1 MILQDIFVL
10 RFLKLI
16 IVLLGTVLVYLA
28 IKGYR
33 KTRRKD
39 MIFLALGFALIT
51 AGSVAAGVLFEFI
64 GFQLVDVDIVEAVM
78 VILGFACLVYSIFG
92 FD

>member
-1 MILQDIFVL
+1 VILQDIFVL

-51 AGSVAAGVLFEFI
+51 AGSVAAGILFEFI

>member
-51 AGSVAAGVLFEFI
+51 AGSVAAGILFEFI

>member
-1 MILQDIFVL
+1 MQDIYIL

-16 IVLLGTVLVYLA
+16 IVLLGMVLIYLA
-28 IKGYR
+28 VKGYR

-39 MIFLALGFALIT
+39 LVFLALGFALIT
-51 AGSVAAGVLFEFI
+51 AGSVAAGILFEFL
-64 GFQLVDVDIVEAVM
+64 GFQLVDVEIVESAMIV
-78 VILGFACLVYSIFG
+78 LGFASLIYSIFG

>member
-1 MILQDIFVL
+1 MQDIYIL

-16 IVLLGTVLVYLA
+16 IVLLGMVLIYLA
-28 IKGYR
+28 LKGYR

-39 MIFLALGFALIT
+39 LIFLAMGFALIT
-51 AGSVAAGVLFEFI
+51 AGSVAAGVLFEFL
-64 GFQLVDVDIVEAVM
+64 GFQLVDVEIVESAMIV
-78 VILGFACLVYSIFG
+78 LGFASVIYSIFG

>member
-1 MILQDIFVL
+1 MIVQDIYIL

-16 IVLLGTVLVYLA
+16 IVLLGTVLIYLA

-33 KTRRKD
+33 KNRRKD
-39 MIFLALGFALIT
+39 LVFLALGFGLIT
-51 AGSVAAGVLFEFI
+51 AGSVAAGVLFEFL
-64 GFQLVDVDIVEAVM
+64 GFQLVDVEIVESAM
-78 VILGFACLVYSIFG
+78 VVLGFASLVYSIFG

>member
-1 MILQDIFVL
+1 VILQDIFVL

>member
-1 MILQDIFVL
+1 LQDIFVL

-51 AGSVAAGVLFEFI
+51 AGSVAAGILFEFI

>member
-1 MILQDIFVL
+1 MIMQDIYIL

-16 IVLLGTVLVYLA
+16 IVLLGMVLIYLA
-28 IKGYR
+28 LKGYR

-39 MIFLALGFALIT
+39 LIFLAMGFALIT
-51 AGSVAAGVLFEFI
+51 AGSVAAGVLFEFL
-64 GFQLVDVDIVEAVM
+64 GFQLVDVEIVESAMIV
-78 VILGFACLVYSIFG
+78 LGFASLIYSIFG